1 MRRGAVACCVQW
13 LVWMGALTA
22 WSSQAQQTNVL
33 AAGSSAATN
42 AAAVAVVRDPFWP
55 VGYTPPPP
63 PKPGEEKKVVEPEEP
78 PEMVKPLDWP
88 TLELKAL
95 AKSSD
100 GRRYMAVIS
109 GVGLI
114 ESGETVTVVRDGVRY
129 RWVIVEINERGMRQ
143 RRLDATVVK

>member
-1 MRRGAVACCVQW
+1 MSRRAVACRASIA
-13 LVWMGALTA
+13 LLGAVTA

-63 PKPGEEKKVVEPEEP
+63 PKPGEEKKAVEPEEA
-78 PEMVKPLDWP
+78 PEVAKPLDWP

-95 AKSSD
+95 ARSSD

-114 ESGETVTVVRDGVRY
+114 ESGETVTVIRDGVRY

-143 RRLDATVVK
+143 RRLDATAVK